1 MFIMAKLY
9 ALLSVENCHVKCF
22 ICNREF
28 KKNEKV
34 KKFSSKEWETFI
46 AMSKSCINLNLYVQ
60 KYGKVHINYQ
70 SLFFIKQNTF
80 AKR

>member
-9 ALLSVENCHVKCF
+9 ALLSAENCHVKCF

-46 AMSKSCINLNLYVQ
+46 AMSKSCINLIYMCKNMEKSISTTSHYFL
-60 KYGKVHINYQ
+60 
-70 SLFFIKQNTF
+70 
-80 AKR
+80 